1 MLKLSL
7 RTPDRLTKSIIEICR
22 KLNKGKFGLGYVQT
36 KVESDCLPSRCFDN
50 VMSKVEKDGGRIQF
64 GWKVFEQ
71 SNEAVVV
78 RFHAIWISP
87 EGTLIDI
94 TPDPLTTD
102 KILFLADALPS
113 LCIYLAHQDE
123 FIAYG

>member
-7 RTPDRLTKSIIEICR
+7 RTPDRLTKPIIEICR
-22 KLNKGKFGLGYVQT
+22 KLNKGKFGLGYIQM
-36 KVESDCLPSRCFDN
+36 KVEPDCLPSRCFEN
-50 VMSKVEKDGGRIQF
+50 VMNKVEKDRGRIQF
-64 GWKVFEQ
+64 GWKVFERPE
-71 SNEAVVV
+71 EAVVV

-87 EGTLIDI
+87 ESTPIDI

-113 LCIYLAHQDE
+113 LCIYLIPQDE
-123 FIAYG
+123 FVA